1 MTLEQIQIELQK
13 LAKNQM
19 TNDNFNEFYKV
30 AKLISLNYQETLKS
44 NTKIV
49 PVKNGNATMYKTTRT
64 LLFDYEMQYLILF
77 GHRFVNMIN
86 SSKTKCYIG
95 SDFPTNTF
103 LTPAHYNPDDK
114 TIYYQTD
121 KIFNNLGKSFS
132 SIEEMVFHENR
143 HSQQFKSFDASSI
156 TEALKFDPNSLLI
169 LKDYL
174 VMINNGKDF
183 YQRNHFKS
191 IMEND
196 ADLYASSLI
205 SVMIN
210 NYFPEQKSDLDI
222 IKQHQNKDLFDN
234 PFEELEEYG
243 LLFGEYSLD
252 DGTKIDRAIMLDK
265 NLKKI
270 ISPQLVQQY
279 PILSLIYS
287 NGKMKTYEELMI
299 EKEKSLSQINDEK
312 INTFESPNYN
322 SMTKSKKQQ
331 IEDLYEVIIRT
342 DPMLYLED
350 LLSKKVLPIQEVVEV
365 FKNHPD
371 LYTQYNKEIDEL
383 FERKYHTIDKT
394 QMNALKTIC
403 SRLNLKV
410 QLKDKNSN
418 INTSLPSQTS
428 VSSPEMDDFKESDLF
443 EDEVFS
449 ELYRKYGL
457 ATVSEQE
464 RQDFIEKYLENMYGK
479 NKEDIDV
486 VEEVESSRR
495 SR

>member
-19 TNDNFNEFYKV
+19 TRDNFNEFYKV

-49 PVKNGNATMYKTTRT
+49 PVKNGNFTKMQPKRS
-64 LLFDYEMQYLILF
+64 LLLEYEMQYLILF

-86 SSKTKCYIG
+86 SSKTKSHIG
-95 SDFPTNTF
+95 NDFSTSSF
-103 LTPAHYNPDDK
+103 MEPAHYNSDNK

-121 KIFNNLGKSFS
+121 QIFYSLGQSFS

-143 HSQQFKSFDASSI
+143 HSQQFRSFDASSI
-156 TEALKFDPNSLLI
+156 TEALNFDPNSLLI

-174 VMINNGKDF
+174 VMQNNGEDF
-183 YQRNHFKS
+183 YRRNHFRS

-196 ADLYASSLI
+196 ADLYASAI
-205 SVMIN
+205 VSVMIN
-210 NYFPEQKSDLDI
+210 NYFPEQKSDLEI
-222 IKQHQNKDLFDN
+222 IKRHQNKELFDN

-243 LLFGEYSLD
+243 LLFGEYLLN

-265 NLKKI
+265 NLKRI

-279 PILSLIYS
+279 PILNLIYS
-287 NGKMKTYEELMI
+287 NGKMKTYEELMV
-299 EKEKSLSQINDEK
+299 EKEKTLSQIDDEK

-350 LLSKKVLPIQEVVEV
+350 LLSQKLLTGRVVAI

-371 LYTQYNKEIDEL
+371 LYTQYSKEIEEL
-383 FERKYHTIDKT
+383 FERTYHTIDHE
-394 QMNALKTIC
+394 QMYDRVKP
-403 SRLNLKV
+403 
-410 QLKDKNSN
+410 Q
-418 INTSLPSQTS
+418 IN
-428 VSSPEMDDFKESDLF
+428 
-443 EDEVFS
+443 
-449 ELYRKYGL
+449 KYW
-457 ATVSEQE
+457 
-464 RQDFIEKYLENMYGK
+464 R
-479 NKEDIDV
+479 
-486 VEEVESSRR
+486 
-495 SR
+495 